1 MNLRFALLPAFALAL
16 APLVLS
22 APASAAPPKKPAP
35 AAKPINWKDGTP
47 TSVTLTNKGYAPRRL
62 VMKPGGQYV
71 LRLHNPSDRA
81 HTFAAKEFFAL
92 ARVSPAD
99 QAWIPE
105 NEVVLKPGQSATLHL
120 IAPTTP
126 RALYTFKS
134 TRITDAASNFK
145 GEIVVR

>member
-1 MNLRFALLPAFALAL
+1 MTLPLARLPRLALPFLAL
-16 APLVLS
+16 AAL
-22 APASAAPPKKPAP
+22 PAVAATPKKPAP
-35 AAKPINWKDGTP
+35 INWKNGTP
-47 TSVTLTNKGYAPRRL
+47 TSVTMTDKGYAPRRL
-62 VMKPGGQYV
+62 VMRSGGQYV

-81 HTFAAKEFFAL
+81 HTFAAKEFFAQ

-105 NEVVLKPGQSATLHL
+105 NEVVLKPGQSATLRL

-134 TRITDAASNFK
+134 TRIADAASNFK